1 MSTQVAK
8 GLIDLKCSN
17 CGSGNF
23 KYEDISKMYICKFCG
38 NSVIAADVEIDM
50 KDALD
55 EGVIKEADAPEEE
68 GYYDQEADSNDN
80 DTCDG
85 YDTECD
91 VYDTEED
98 DGSESE
104 DEDED
109 EAEDSAE
116 EITTAACSSSDSYSG
131 NPSSPFRY
139 VLMLCAGVIL
149 MALKF
154 ITSNLIGTVASEN
167 ADMASE
173 TSGSLTGIA
182 GSPGLVNDFISTIS
196 TASTYIGIIMI
207 ALAVFGIVKSVLNSA
222 RGY

>member
-85 YDTECD
+85 YDTE
-91 VYDTEED
+91 ED

-104 DEDED
+104 DESED

-116 EITTAACSSSDSYSG
+116 ESSSDSYSG
-131 NPSSPFRY
+131 NSNSPIRY
-139 VLMLCAGVIL
+139 VLMLCAGIIL

-154 ITSNLIGTVASEN
+154 ITSSLIGTVASEN
-167 ADMASE
+167 ADMTSE
-173 TSGSLTGIA
+173 TSNNLTGLA
-182 GSPGLVNDFISTIS
+182 GSPGPFVDNIVSTIS
-196 TASTYIGIIMI
+196 TASTYIGMIII
-207 ALAVFGIVKSVLNSA
+207 ALAVFGIAKSVRDSV